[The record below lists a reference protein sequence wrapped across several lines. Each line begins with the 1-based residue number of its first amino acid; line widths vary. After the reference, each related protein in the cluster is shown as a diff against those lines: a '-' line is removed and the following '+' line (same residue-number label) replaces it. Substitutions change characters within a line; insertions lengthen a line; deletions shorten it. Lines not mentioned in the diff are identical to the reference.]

1 MTTSM
6 ESYIVRIY
14 RRDKNNP
21 NGLVGIVE
29 ETSLG
34 GKKPFHCLEE
44 LGRILR
50 RDAPPKPAAEKG
62 AEKRY
67 TK

>member
-34 GKKPFHCLEE
+34 GKRPFHDLEE

-50 RDAPPKPAAEKG
+50 QEAPLKPAARKGVGEK
-62 AEKRY
+62 
-67 TK
+67 